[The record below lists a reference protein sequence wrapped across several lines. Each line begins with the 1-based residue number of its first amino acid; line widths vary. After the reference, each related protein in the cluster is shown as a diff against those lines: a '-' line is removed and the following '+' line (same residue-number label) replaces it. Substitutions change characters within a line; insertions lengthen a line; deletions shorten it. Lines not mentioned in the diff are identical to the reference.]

1 MAYTAVQVSCCAGN
15 LGGKVALWCPCP
27 LMCCVPHQ
35 HFHVLYKTVQRLLLK
50 AKAQ

>member
-1 MAYTAVQVSCCAGN
+1 MQASWAGGWLSGVPHAVSFMHCSS
-15 LGGKVALWCPCP
+15 
-27 LMCCVPHQ
+27 HQ